1 MLRIQYATSILF
13 CALAAMSSMQIS
25 CSSGPK
31 PVAENRVEMPQNY
44 PTAAIDTLEQLA
56 ASVPADADLIAFASY
71 GSVADSIKQFRA
83 YHIVDDGELD
93 KLLQDL
99 GTHYLLNPSSLTS
112 FFKAGMDT
120 GSGFVAGKRNKNV
133 FLMLQIL
140 DEVKFRSWWDNFM
153 NEEFG
158 RPRYHESTEGS
169 RKYVQID
176 ILQKDFATLVF
187 EPNHPV
193 RVVLGSEIVPGSENS
208 LETAKAMV
216 EAEGLKNSKLLSD
229 IDTALGDAP
238 IGFWANPEQA
248 PLPGT
253 VKSIVSEWVSSICA
267 GLYFSTNG
275 PAVYASGFWK
285 TDTYENQKRGEFSSS
300 MFKAPEKT
308 GQDQILSSKPG
319 SVGRVYFDAEKV
331 ESFAVSKLNEKWQ
344 KQYANIK
351 DMLTQRLLRLDVTD
365 QVIHNL
371 GTVWLAVYDTSI
383 EPTQAEPSMADI
395 LSIQKL
401 ALFLHF
407 KDASASNGFFGK
419 ISALMNILKSHIPQ
433 DMANVSQ
440 DGDLTHAVVK
450 VLGKTIHV
458 GYRNGILAVT
468 TEPTWTTVK
477 STLENDHPEAANGI
491 LPMGNHFGL
500 MSLQVADVTHIMGL
514 RYPIVKEQIER
525 FLEHFSK
532 LEVQASANEN
542 RIETRLNAFVE
553 QAAK

>member
-71 GSVADSIKQFRA
+71 GSVANNIKQFRA

-120 GSGFVAGKRNKNV
+120 GSGFVAGKRNNNV

-158 RPRYHESTEGS
+158 RPRYHESAEGS
-169 RKYVQID
+169 RKFVQID

-193 RVVLGSEIVPGSENS
+193 RIVLGSEIVPGSDDS
-208 LETAKAMV
+208 LEIAKALSD
-216 EAEGLKNSKLLSD
+216 ADGLKGSD
-229 IDTALGDAP
+229 VIASVREATGDAP
-238 IGFWANPEQA
+238 IAFWSNTSQS
-248 PLPGT
+248 LLT
-253 VKSIVSEWVSSICA
+253 KSVSNMLEPWVSDVCA
-267 GLYFSTNG
+267 GLNFSKDG
-275 PAVYASGFWK
+275 PVFSASGFWK
-285 TDTYENQKRGEFSSS
+285 NDTYENQKRGAFAAS
-300 MFKAPEKT
+300 MLK
-308 GQDQILSSKPG
+308 GSDQVGRNSILNSNPG
-319 SVGRVYFDAEKV
+319 SVGRIFFDAEKI
-331 ESFAVSKLNEKWQ
+331 ESFVVSQLSEKRQ
-344 KQYANIK
+344 NQYADIK
-351 DMLTQRLLRLDVTD
+351 DKLTQRLLRLNVTE

-371 GTVWLAVYDTSI
+371 GAVWMAIYDTSI
-383 EPTQAEPSMADI
+383 EPSQAEPSLQEI
-395 LSIQKL
+395 LSVQKL
-401 ALFLHF
+401 AVFLTF
-407 KDASASNGFFGK
+407 NDASASDGFFAK
-419 ISALMNILKSHIPQ
+419 IGALMNLFKSQIPQ
-433 DMANVSQ
+433 DMANISQ
-440 DGDLTHAVVK
+440 DGDLTHVVVK
-450 VLGKTIHV
+450 LSGYSVHI
-458 GYRNGILAVT
+458 GYRKGILAVT

-477 STLENDHPEAANGI
+477 SVLENDNPKAVDGI
-491 LPMGNHFGL
+491 LPKGNHFGL
-500 MSLQVADVTHIMGL
+500 ISLRIEDVQQILGA
-514 RYPIVKEQIER
+514 RYPIIKEQISR
-525 FLEHFSK
+525 FLEHFPHI
-532 LEVQASANEN
+532 LVQTSANEN
-542 RIETRLNAFVE
+542 RIELRLISSV
-553 QAAK
+553 QADKP